1 MDLQEW
7 EILPDDGFLEIH
19 DDGGKKI
26 FSRKYYGGGDPNT
39 SVFNMNYFICPSPKS
54 QKTHPHHLHLP
65 PLNPIPLQLDHQLA
79 VKEEEV
85 TNKVPKAPNIGGAV
99 ETDQDTVSQVFF
111 KKMKENE
118 FVDMKMDSP
127 KSSGSRG
134 ILPQPQIDAAP
145 KFQFED
151 TNKKGE
157 ETMELEMET
166 EMELELELEGKSGS
180 EMRIEKENRME
191 LDSDENGNG
200 GINLWKWSLN
210 GIGAICTFGVAA
222 ATICIVILG
231 SHHRNNQ
238 HRQQHQQFQIY
249 PDQKRMKQVVQ
260 HASKLNEAM
269 SAVRGVAVPLTVTR
283 AHFTFGGY
291 YNDGLL

>member
-26 FSRKYYGGGDPNT
+26 FSRKYDG
-39 SVFNMNYFICPSPKS
+39 
-54 QKTHPHHLHLP
+54 
-65 PLNPIPLQLDHQLA
+65 
-79 VKEEEV
+79 
-85 TNKVPKAPNIGGAV
+85 
-99 ETDQDTVSQVFF
+99 
-111 KKMKENE
+111 
-118 FVDMKMDSP
+118 
-127 KSSGSRG
+127 SSGSRG

-157 ETMELEMET
+157 ETI
-166 EMELELELEGKSGS
+166 ELELELELEFEGKSGS

-231 SHHRNNQ
+231 SHNRNNQ

-249 PDQKRMKQVVQ
+249 SDQKRMKQVVQ
-260 HASKLNEAM
+260 HTSKLNEAM